1 MQRTMTVKG
10 FIVILSLI
18 LEVFLTFHLLM
29 KGDLSRKAE
38 QQEALSLAL
47 ADLQEEEKDLKNQ
60 LSIVGTED
68 YIVSSAM
75 ENYSYVKKDD
85 IRFEFSNPEALYTYS
100 EEELRILV
108 DEMAD

>member
-1 MQRTMTVKG
+1 MHRTMTVKG
-10 FIVILSLI
+10 FLVILSVI
-18 LEVFLTFHLLM
+18 LAVFLCLHLIM

-38 QQEALSLAL
+38 EEEALQLAL
-47 ADLQEEEKDLKNQ
+47 AQLKEEEKDLKNQ
-60 LSIVGTED
+60 LSIVGTD
-68 YIVSSAM
+68 SYIVSSAR
-75 ENYSYVKKDD
+75 ENYSFLKKDE

>member
-18 LEVFLTFHLLM
+18 LAVFLTFHLLM

-38 QQEALSLAL
+38 QEEELAQAL
-47 ADLQEEEKDLKNQ
+47 AKLQEEEKDLKNQ
-60 LSIVGTED
+60 LNIVGTED

>member
-1 MQRTMTVKG
+1 MHRTMTVKG
-10 FIVILSLI
+10 FLVILSVI
-18 LEVFLTFHLLM
+18 LAVFLCLHLIM

-38 QQEALSLAL
+38 EEEALQLAL
-47 ADLQEEEKDLKNQ
+47 AQLKEEEKDLKNQ
-60 LSIVGTED
+60 LSIVGTEE
-68 YIVSSAM
+68 YIVSSAR
-75 ENYSYVKKDD
+75 ENFSFLKKDE

>member
-18 LEVFLTFHLLM
+18 LAVFLTFHLLM

-38 QQEALSLAL
+38 QEEELAQAL
-47 ADLQEEEKDLKNQ
+47 AKLQEEEKDLKNQ

>member
-1 MQRTMTVKG
+1 MHRTMTVKG
-10 FIVILSLI
+10 FLVILSVILAIFLCLHLI
-18 LEVFLTFHLLM
+18 M

-38 QQEALSLAL
+38 EEEALQLAL
-47 ADLQEEEKDLKNQ
+47 AQLKEEEKDLKNQ
-60 LSIVGTED
+60 LSVVGTEE
-68 YIVSSAM
+68 YIVSSAR
-75 ENYSYVKKDD
+75 ENYSFLKKDE